1 MPDIDALLREEFG
14 STGIGGTERRRYTNL
29 KTQQDLQKAFEI
41 MDDVQSIKD
50 GLDQAAE
57 KKQLDTQAKKKYR
70 SLYAGGGKDDPAV
83 VAYVTDKVE
92 EARNNAHAK
101 ANAIHSYLVHYHTG
115 KPIEEVH
122 GGSGD
127 GSE

>member
-1 MPDIDALLREEFG
+1 MPDIDALLRAEFG
-14 STGIGGTERRRYTNL
+14 STGVSPERRRYTNL
-29 KTQQDLQKAFEI
+29 KIQEDLQKAFEI
-41 MDDVQSIKD
+41 MDDVQSIED
-50 GLDQAAE
+50 GLLEAGR
-57 KKQLDTQAKKKYR
+57 KGQLNTQAKKKYS
-70 SLYAGGGKDDPAV
+70 SLYDSGGPEDAAV
-83 VAYVTDKVE
+83 VAYITDKVE

-101 ANAIHSYLVHYHTG
+101 ANVIHSYLVHYHTG